1 MNWIGLSLV
10 TLVSFSLMNILIT
23 YSVKKGIPVSFILL
37 TIGIVFTVIYFL
49 QTFINTKF
57 NFEISLNILIILLIT
72 GLLSVVGN
80 WTLVSAMRDA
90 PNSGLALAIASLNTG
105 VVTVMAMF
113 LFKDKLTAMQIA
125 GMVLGLVA
133 IALISLGSASSK

>member
-23 YSVKKGIPVSFILL
+23 YSVKKGVPVSFILL
-37 TIGIVFTVIYFL
+37 AIGIVFTVIYFL
-49 QTFINTKF
+49 QTFISTKF
-57 NFEISLNILIILLIT
+57 SFEISLNILVILLIA

-80 WTLVSAMRDA
+80 WTMVSAMRDA
-90 PNSGLALAIASLNTG
+90 PNSGLALAIAGLNAG
-105 VVTVMAMF
+105 VVALMATF

-125 GMVLGLVA
+125 GMVLGLIA
-133 IALISLGSASSK
+133 IFLISLGSTGQK